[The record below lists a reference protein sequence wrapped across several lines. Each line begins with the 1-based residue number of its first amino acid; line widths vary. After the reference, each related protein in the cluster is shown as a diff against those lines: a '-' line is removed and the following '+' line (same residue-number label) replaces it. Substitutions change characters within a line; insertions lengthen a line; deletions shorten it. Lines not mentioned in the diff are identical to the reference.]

1 MRKLLWLLSAV
12 ILLMA
17 CNNDEPIPTPT
28 PTNINQDPEPYG
40 TPFQNTPDIEDV
52 VMYEVNLRA
61 FSPANFQGVESRL
74 DSIKALGVNVI
85 WLMPITPIG
94 EERSVGQLG
103 SPYSVKNYKEVN
115 PEFGDMDDLRS
126 LVDAAHDRDIAVV
139 TDWVANHTA
148 WDNPWMSKSSWYTKD
163 ANGNIIHPA
172 GTNWLD
178 VADLNYD
185 NAAMREE
192 MIRAM
197 KFWVLTANID
207 GFRCDYADGV
217 PYDFWKTA
225 IDTLR
230 NMEGRDLI
238 LLAEGGR
245 SDHYAA
251 GFDMTYGWDFYGKMK
266 SIFNNNEAAKNIFV
280 TNSSEYG
287 NIPDGKHKLRFTTN
301 HDETAWDMPPTQ
313 AFGNAQGSIAAFVAT
328 AFLRGV
334 PLIYSGQEVGVDV
347 NMPFFSR
354 YPINWTQNPAMF
366 QEYKKLMS
374 VYINS
379 DVAKTGTVT
388 NFVSNDL
395 ISFKKSSNGEDM
407 LFLINTRDNMVNY
420 SLPASVQNSSWT
432 NAMDNTPVTLGT
444 DITLNNY
451 EYLILKN

>member
-1 MRKLLWLLSAV
+1 MS
-12 ILLMA
+12 
-17 CNNDEPIPTPT
+17 CNDDDLIPIVNN
-28 PTNINQDPEPYG
+28 TNTNADPEPYG
-40 TPFQNTPDIEDV
+40 TPFQNTPEIEDII
-52 VMYEVNLRA
+52 MYEVNLRA

-74 DSIKALGVNVI
+74 DSIKALGVYVI

-126 LVDAAHDRDIAVV
+126 LVDAAHDRGIAVV

-148 WDNPWMSKSSWYTKD
+148 WDNPWMSKTSWYTKD

-185 NAAMREE
+185 NTAMRAE

-197 KFWVLTANID
+197 KFWILSANID

-217 PYDFWKTA
+217 PYDFWQSA

-230 NMEGRDLI
+230 NMDGRNLI
-238 LLAEGGR
+238 MLAEGGR
-245 SDHYAA
+245 SDHYSA

-266 SIFNNNEAAKNIFV
+266 SIFSNNENARNIFS
-280 TNSSEYG
+280 TNSAEYS
-287 NIPDGKHKLRFTTN
+287 NIPAGKHKLRFTTN

-313 AFGNAQGSIAAFVAT
+313 VFGTPKGSVAAFVAT

-334 PLIYSGQEVGVDV
+334 PLIYTGQEVGVDV

-354 YPINWTQNPAMF
+354 YPVNWTMNPSMF
-366 QEYKKLMS
+366 QEYKTLMS
-374 VYINS
+374 IYANS
-379 DVAKTGTVT
+379 EVARIGTTTTYVD
-388 NFVSNDL
+388 NDI
-395 ISFKKSSNGEDM
+395 ISFRKSKDGNDI
-407 LFLINTRDNMVNY
+407 LVLVNTRDNAVTY
-420 SLPASVQNSSWT
+420 SLPSAIQNTTWT
-432 NAMDNTPVTLGT
+432 NAMNNASVTLGT
-444 DITLNNY
+444 DVTLGNY
-451 EYLILKN
+451 DYLILEN